1 MDKKL
6 TCIVCPIG
14 CSLSIVLDDNKNVID
29 VKGNTCP
36 RGKDYAINEYIN
48 PVRVVTST
56 IKLEDGRIIP
66 VKTNRPIPKDKIFD
80 CMEII
85 NGYKASSPIKIG
97 DVIISNVFGA
107 DIVATKNLK

>member
-36 RGKDYAINEYIN
+36 RGKDYAINECIN

-56 IKLEDGRIIP
+56 IKLDDGRIIP

-85 NGYKASSPIKIG
+85 NGYIASSPINIG

-107 DIVATKNLK
+107 DIVATKNIK